1 MQSIGFHG
9 FVPVTSKAHTIIVHQ
24 FASHLSKAASKKTK
38 ASKKE
43 FDFGVEIPFHKP
55 TPAGFHD
62 VGQEDSRADTIRQKQ
77 LHQVDYQKIN
87 EHQYRS
93 RDKEAAKLRKKKNR
107 ECAFLNNPMTNTQQY
122 IDKVIAINQDHA
134 FAHRV
139 RCIIM

>member
-93 RDKEAAKLRKKKNR
+93 RDKEAAKLRKKEESRMRILEQSN
-107 ECAFLNNPMTNTQQY
+107 
-122 IDKVIAINQDHA
+122 DKYAAI
-134 FAHRV
+134 HR
-139 RCIIM
+139 